1 MNETVEFFNAT
12 SSMPPSFQGDRG
24 FYAFSI
30 FGLLGA
36 ALLAA
41 EWSWRIIQSSLDKP
55 YPWNAPITI
64 ARGVVLSLLA
74 ATLCRITP
82 DVLQIMFWPEVMPA
96 TRATIARVDRIMDG
110 VALFPMTFAW
120 GLGLFG
126 ATVVEFQL
134 IRQPIPGDLRP
145 SWKRVRRPL
154 GIGIMILII
163 ALTLA
168 FLR

>member
-1 MNETVEFFNAT
+1 MNETLEFFNAT
-12 SSMPPSFQGDRG
+12 SSMPPSFQGDRA

-36 ALLAA
+36 TLLAL
-41 EWSWRIIQSSLDKP
+41 EWVWRLVQSSIDDPHPLA
-55 YPWNAPITI
+55 APITMVRTI
-64 ARGVVLSLLA
+64 LLCLLT
-74 ATLCRITP
+74 ATLLRIGP
-82 DVLQIMFWPEVMPA
+82 DAVQVMFWPEILPS
-96 TRATIARVDRIMDG
+96 TRVSIAHFDRIMDG